1 VVDNYWQRRL
11 KPATENTYYECS
23 EEYLTAMVA
32 LRQDK
37 ADTGLQ
43 TPGKAKRVFDKTVRT
58 VDPVQREHHADCMEA
73 ISVHRSRVA
82 FSELFA
88 FYAPRLKSY
97 MLRLGA
103 GDGEAEELAQD
114 VMVTVWQKAGL
125 YDRRQASVSTWMF
138 RIARN
143 RRIDAQRRQRR
154 PELTADDPM
163 LRPPEPEQPDDLIA
177 RDQLEGIV
185 RAELARLP
193 QDQLLLLQAAFYD
206 GLSHSE
212 IARAFNLPLGTVKSR
227 IRLAFQRLRGEL
239 EGSA

>member
-1 VVDNYWQRRL
+1 
-11 KPATENTYYECS
+11 
-23 EEYLTAMVA
+23 MVA
-32 LRQDK
+32 LHREK
-37 ADTGLQ
+37 AEGEPVKT
-43 TPGKAKRVFDKTVRT
+43 GKARRVFDKTVRT
-58 VDPVQREHHADCMEA
+58 MNPAQRERHADCMAE
-73 ISVHRSRVA
+73 IFQSRSKSA
-82 FSELFA
+82 FAELFE
-88 FYAPRLKSY
+88 FYAPRIKSY

-103 GDGEAEELAQD
+103 SDSEAEELAQD
-114 VMVTVWQKAGL
+114 VMITVWQKAGM

-154 PELTADDPM
+154 PELTSDDPM
-163 LRPPEPEQPDDLIA
+163 LRPPELEQPDDLLE

-185 RAELARLP
+185 RAELVKLP

-227 IRLAFQRLRGEL
+227 IRLAFLRLRGEL
-239 EGSA
+239 EAGA